1 MKEYTT
7 KEKSNKNQYFKEF
20 FPPIVIYVVL
30 IFTLNLVQDDLEGSV
45 WVYPVA
51 LSPLVPIFFV
61 FRAVIRFIQRSDEFI
76 RKLHGESAVVTLVIV
91 NFIGFAYGL
100 LISVGIPAPDLFL
113 AASLI
118 CPVYFLVYAYLSR
131 KHGGGGCL

>member
-1 MKEYTT
+1 MNKYTT
-7 KEKSNKNQYFKEF
+7 KEKNNKNQYFKEF
-20 FPPIVIYVVL
+20 FPPIMIYVVM
-30 IFTLNLVQDDLEGSV
+30 IFAVNLALDGLEGSI
-45 WVYPVA
+45 WIYPAA
-51 LSPLVPIFFV
+51 LSPLLPIFFV

-100 LISVGIPAPDLFL
+100 LIYAGVSAPDLFM

-118 CPVYFLVYAYLSR
+118 CPMYFLVYAYLSR
-131 KHGGGGCL
+131 KNGGGGC